1 MKRFL
6 TIPGIALIALSAAAA
21 ARADEGSTGPRAAWG
36 HGLRHMEQCLASM
49 DLPASVKSNIDA
61 SLSSGRAT
69 LKADGQS
76 LKTLHAQMQTD
87 LANGADKSLLG
98 QDAINLDAAR
108 QKMKTDARS
117 LHDELLSQL
126 SPDQQD
132 ALRACASSHGRQGS
146 GPSSGTGSETPQD

>member
-6 TIPGIALIALSAAAA
+6 TIPSIALIALATAAAV
-21 ARADEGSTGPRAAWG
+21 RADEGSGPRAAGG
-36 HGLRHMEQCLASM
+36 HGFRHMEQCLASM

-69 LKADGQS
+69 LKADGQT

-87 LANGADKSLLG
+87 LANGVDKSVLG
-98 QDAINLDAAR
+98 QDAINLDTAR
-108 QKMKTDARS
+108 QKMKTDAKS

-146 GPSSGTGSETPQD
+146 GPSSDSGSEAPQD